1 MAVTV
6 PRVHQAQQYP
16 QARSVVVVVE
26 RFGMALWVLEKQAEA
41 KDLVEAHRE
50 LLRGRYSGSTSRR
63 GVVVD
68 DEEEGEEGDVE
79 EEEEHV
85 VVVHQAVQWRSMTMM
100 TSGLQPYPAGTWHK
114 DGWVPSGLDKGSSP
128 GAWKIERT
136 C

>member
-68 DEEEGEEGDVE
+68 DEEVEEGESDGE
-79 EEEEHV
+79 EYV
-85 VVVHQAVQWRSMTMM
+85 VAVHQAVQWMSMTMM